1 MIGIYVVN
9 MFDTGQASRVL
20 QYPHFSLAYLLQ
32 KFCGINAQ
40 KQYQLADWRQRPLSD
55 PMIRYAREDTH
66 YLLFIYDSIR
76 SDLTKY
82 QQKEQLKLGDF
93 VDPQTQIGL
102 VLEKSKAICK
112 KTYKKPLFYT
122 KGIYPMFSLF
132 FSINCSE

>member
-1 MIGIYVVN
+1 MN

-55 PMIRYAREDTH
+55 PMIKYAREDTH
-66 YLLFIYDSIR
+66 YLLYIYDNIR
-76 SDLTKY
+76 SDLIKF
-82 QQKEQLKLGDF
+82 QQKEQLKQ
-93 VDPQTQIGL
+93 VDLQSDVTTHMSL
-102 VLEKSKAICK
+102 VLEKSKTICK

-122 KGIYPMFSLF
+122 KGM
-132 FSINCSE
+132 SILKRYI